1 LVFEPA
7 AARGGKVELEL
18 RAETLEVQTLAALDA
33 PMARIL
39 PEAVRGILA
48 RQADLIRDM
57 ARAIERLE
65 SLIDIGDAADAYVGD
80 GGLHG

>member
-1 LVFEPA
+1 
-7 AARGGKVELEL
+7 VELEL

-65 SLIDIGDAADAYVGD
+65 NLVDIGDEADAYVGD

>member
-1 LVFEPA
+1 
-7 AARGGKVELEL
+7 VELEL